1 MAVKGNK
8 KKKKKRKY
16 RNPKPLT
23 PQELEHKL
31 DKEYL
36 KYIAIQ
42 VKWVVFASLLLSCFE
57 VLVFTI
63 AFFSMDACQ
72 TYGLFKYGDNWLGD
86 AVLGFQWACLP
97 VSKHYAP
104 DSEWATTK

>member
-1 MAVKGNK
+1 MQPAEVDRDTNIYYKGVTPFAAERQLRLETEILGLTAKEEKALKKKMAVKGNK

-36 KYIAIQ
+36 KYIAI
-42 VKWVVFASLLLSCFE
+42 
-57 VLVFTI
+57 
-63 AFFSMDACQ
+63 
-72 TYGLFKYGDNWLGD
+72 
-86 AVLGFQWACLP
+86 
-97 VSKHYAP
+97 
-104 DSEWATTK
+104 